1 MTLIF
6 IEGNVEFYIVVY
18 VLATVDQWR
27 SHADLGSY
35 VSCEY
40 GRYPNVIVTR
50 TKDAETKFK
59 FYKKKAKKP
68 LFIHHHSPYRSVR
81 KSIPSVTTR
90 NALNKDAQDKHN
102 EECSEI
108 LRLNG
113 YTLRTINEA
122 VMN

>member
-6 IEGNVEFYIVVY
+6 IEGNLEFYIVVY

-40 GRYPNVIVTR
+40 GRCPNVIFTVTR
-50 TKDAETKFK
+50 TKDAETKYK

-68 LFIHHHSPYRSVR
+68 LFIHHQFALPKRT
-81 KSIPSVTTR
+81 KINTIR
-90 NALNKDAQDKHN
+90 NDKKRIKQR
-102 EECSEI
+102 CS
-108 LRLNG
+108 RQ
-113 YTLRTINEA
+113 T
-122 VMN
+122 

>member
-6 IEGNVEFYIVVY
+6 IEGNLEFYIVVY

-40 GRYPNVIVTR
+40 GRCPNVIFTVTR

-59 FYKKKAKKP
+59 FYKKKPKK
-68 LFIHHHSPYRSVR
+68 IN
-81 KSIPSVTTR
+81 IIR
-90 NALNKDAQDKHN
+90 NDKKRIKQR
-102 EECSEI
+102 CS
-108 LRLNG
+108 RQ
-113 YTLRTINEA
+113 T
-122 VMN
+122 

>member
-1 MTLIF
+1 M
-6 IEGNVEFYIVVY
+6 
-18 VLATVDQWR
+18 
-27 SHADLGSY
+27 
-35 VSCEY
+35 
-40 GRYPNVIVTR
+40 
-50 TKDAETKFK
+50 
-59 FYKKKAKKP
+59 
-68 LFIHHHSPYRSVR
+68 
-81 KSIPSVTTR
+81 TR